1 VGTVLGDASTHHV
14 RPHEA
19 KEPAGVTPLPPRPPA
34 PVGSAPP
41 TIAVIGSITG
51 IDFALADAVIAA
63 GVPATVL
70 RGEAD
75 GALNPRSAALYPHL
89 SAADIVFFRSKNELL
104 RLLREY
110 DVVFSFTAALGMWLG
125 RRIYLYP
132 LLRRLGWPP
141 YINMATGSDVAE
153 RALEPTREG
162 RIQRFTMRH
171 AFAQGLPPFPDVIRT
186 AASLRLGNVCM
197 LPLAHI
203 SPLDGDGDPH
213 APPPR
218 RFRRSADEFLIF
230 SPSRFDWGEADPG
243 PRASTK
249 GNDRFIRA
257 LARFARESP
266 RPVHAVLL
274 DRGADRENAKA
285 LVGELGLDEIVT
297 WGPSLDRDELFAA
310 MFEADLV
317 VDQFD
322 VGAFGLT
329 ALEAFQVGRP
339 VLTYVDETCERLV
352 YDESSPV
359 LNAHTEDEILA
370 RLREAAESDE
380 LRRRTESARR
390 WAHGRSFGS
399 LLPRY
404 LLYAT
409 LATGKPAVDFGW
421 KRPHGTLESYD
432 KAAAR

>member
-1 VGTVLGDASTHHV
+1 
-14 RPHEA
+14 
-19 KEPAGVTPLPPRPPA
+19 VTPPARPPA
-34 PVGSAPP
+34 RVGSSPP
-41 TIAVIGSITG
+41 TIAVIGSITA
-51 IDFALADAVIAA
+51 IDFVLANALVAA

-70 RGEAD
+70 RGRAEGGLDAQSS
-75 GALNPRSAALYPHL
+75 ALFPQL
-89 SAADIVFFRSKNELL
+89 SAANIVFFGSKTELL
-104 RLLREY
+104 GLLRRY
-110 DVVFSFTAALGMWLG
+110 DVVFSFTASLGMWLG
-125 RRIYLYP
+125 RRMYVYP

-162 RIQRFTMRH
+162 RVQRFTMRH
-171 AFAQGLPPFPDVIRT
+171 AFAQALPPFPDVIRT
-186 AASLRLGNVCM
+186 AASMRLGNVCM

-203 SPLDGDGDPH
+203 SPAEDDGRLPT
-213 APPPR
+213 PSSW

-257 LARFARESP
+257 LARFVVESS
-266 RPVHAVLL
+266 RPVHAVML
-274 DRGADRENAKA
+274 DRGADRDNAKA
-285 LVGELGLDEIVT
+285 LVRDLGLDEVVT
-297 WGPSLDRDELFAA
+297 WGPSLDREELFPA
-310 MFEADLV
+310 MLEADLL

-352 YDESSPV
+352 YDENSPV

-380 LRRRTESARR
+380 LRRRAELARS
-390 WAHGRSFGS
+390 WASGRSFEA

-409 LATGKPAVDFGW
+409 LATGKPAADFGW
-421 KRPHGTLESYD
+421 NRPHGTLESYG
-432 KAAAR
+432 KVEAR